1 MKQEYKS
8 ANTSVNTVKLPAIY
22 SKIDW
27 LTLRAYLLS
36 HHMIDEGQMPLVLDY
51 GCGKKTDHIARFL
64 HDYNFNFL
72 GYDPYW
78 LDKGTN
84 TIAVRS
90 NPDICICSN
99 VLNVI
104 KEKDIVDRVHC
115 EVIRQSKSGQLYFIS
130 VYEGDKSY
138 AGRQTKPN
146 CWQRNETTDMYLFN
160 KEALKRKVITSQL
173 GSCFVF

>member
-8 ANTSVNTVKLPAIY
+8 ANTSVNTTKLPAIY

-27 LTLRAYLLS
+27 LTLRAYLFS

-64 HDYNFNFL
+64 HYYNFNFL

-78 LDKGTN
+78 FDKGTN